1 MKKPR
6 FREKNNRIEN
16 QIALGNAIR
25 KRIFSCKKYCRNKDF
40 VSDEILFYNHIHLLG
55 EILIRNLYNR
65 CIIFKI
71 SSKFNDSFI
80 A

>member
-25 KRIFSCKKYCRNKDF
+25 KRVFSCKKYCRNKDF
-40 VSDEILFYNHIHLLG
+40 VSDEILFYN
-55 EILIRNLYNR
+55 
-65 CIIFKI
+65 IIYI
-71 SSKFNDSFI
+71 S
-80 A
+80 